1 MSMSKL
7 TGALKAAQQR
17 TATIP
22 PAPTGGF
29 YPLDQIKLRHQDT
42 RPLNEIHVAALAESI
57 GVLGLIEPVAI
68 DAKGQLLAGGHR
80 LAAIKQIQANEPETF
95 QKQFPGG
102 AIPARVFPF
111 NADQEPELALQIE
124 IAENEKRRDYS
135 SSEVRDIADR
145 LRNMG
150 FSDVQGRPRKEQ
162 KALMPALSVVVG
174 RSIRRVRQLMN
185 QEDETQASLAGA
197 GSESGSDESRKR
209 FLLLQT
215 ALRSLEK
222 WEKLRGETTLEKELA
237 AKLPNVV
244 PLLKQMIDSH

>member
-17 TATIP
+17 TATTMP
-22 PAPTGGF
+22 PSPAGGT

-42 RPLNEIHVAALAESI
+42 RPLNEAHVSALAESI
-57 GVLGLIEPVAI
+57 GVLGLIEPLAI

-80 LAAIKQIQANEPETF
+80 LAAIKQIQVNEPEIF

-102 AIPARVFPF
+102 TIPARVFPF
-111 NADQEPELALQIE
+111 NADQAPELALQIE

-135 SSEVRDIADR
+135 ASEVRDIADR

-150 FSDVQGRPRKEQ
+150 FTDVQGRPRKEQ

-185 QEDETQASLAGA
+185 EEPENQSASGA
-197 GSESGSDESRKR
+197 DESRKR
-209 FLLLQT
+209 FLLLQA

-222 WEKLRGETTLEKELA
+222 WEKLRGETAPEKELA
-237 AKLPNVV
+237 AKIPDVV
-244 PLLKQMIDSH
+244 SLIKKMIDTD